1 MVHIV
6 ATPTPGHMKKLP
18 ARPILLVA
26 VAIVLGMGIVFILK
40 PENVL
45 ALIFGIAPSDAMQGA
60 GRIGGAATLSLGIA
74 GWPGYPGQRVRKS
87 SIQSCM
93 VFFALVVV
101 LLAYQALASEVAGP
115 ALWPMVVVLGLMAAA
130 LAWSGN
136 PPAFPA
142 GLQGP
147 PPPVPK

>member
-26 VAIVLGMGIVFILK
+26 VAIVLGMGIVFIIR
-40 PENVL
+40 PETVL

-136 PPAFPA
+136 PPAFPNA
-142 GLQGP
+142 P
-147 PPPVPK
+147 PPPAK